1 MVPRHLVLL
10 GDSILDNAPYT
21 TPKPDTAAHL
31 RRLIGE
37 RWSVELLARDGARMA
52 EMQEQFVRIDRPAT
66 AVLSVGGNDVTR
78 HVGML
83 AKPAT
88 SAREILVELLAIT
101 DGFAPRYA
109 AVLDALIP
117 RVERLVLCT
126 IYDVRL
132 EPPEI
137 ARLARVPIALLNDRI
152 IGAAAAR
159 GLEVIDLRAV
169 CTEDADFM
177 LEIEPSP
184 QGAEKIARAIA
195 AVVDRPEAQR
205 YGRVAAP

>member
-1 MVPRHLVLL
+1 VLL

-21 TPKPDTAAHL
+21 TPKPDTASHL

-52 EMQEQFVRIDRPAT
+52 DMLEQIVRIDRPAT
-66 AVLSVGGNDVTR
+66 AVLSIGGNDATR

-83 AKPAT
+83 SKPAT
-88 SAREILVELLAIT
+88 STRDVLDELLTIA

-109 AVLDALIP
+109 AVLDALMP
-117 RVERLVLCT
+117 KLERLVLCT

-132 EPPEI
+132 VPPEV

-169 CTEDADFM
+169 CTDDADFM

-184 QGAEKIARAIA
+184 QGAEKIARAVA
-195 AVVDRPEAQR
+195 GVVDGPADQR
-205 YGRVAAP
+205 YGRVSVP

>member
-1 MVPRHLVLL
+1 MALRHLVLL

-21 TPKPDTAAHL
+21 TPKPDTAWHL

-52 EMQEQFVRIDRPAT
+52 EMQEQFVRIDRPST
-66 AVLSVGGNDVTR
+66 AVLSIGGNDVTR

-83 AKPAT
+83 AKPAS
-88 SAREILVELLAIT
+88 SAKDVLSELLAIA
-101 DGFAPRYA
+101 DAFAPRYA

-184 QGAEKIARAIA
+184 QGAEKIARAVA
-195 AVVDRPEAQR
+195 GVVDGPADQR
-205 YGRVAAP
+205 FGRVSVP

>member
-1 MVPRHLVLL
+1 MALRHLVLL

-21 TPKPDTAAHL
+21 TPKPDTASHL

-52 EMQEQFVRIDRPAT
+52 DMLEQIVRIDRPAT
-66 AVLSVGGNDVTR
+66 AVLSIGGNDATR

-83 AKPAT
+83 SKPAT
-88 SAREILVELLAIT
+88 STRDVLDELLTIA

-109 AVLDALIP
+109 AVLDALMP
-117 RVERLVLCT
+117 KLERLVLCT

-132 EPPEI
+132 VPPEV

-169 CTEDADFM
+169 CTDDADFM

-184 QGAEKIARAIA
+184 QGAEKIARAVA
-195 AVVDRPEAQR
+195 GVVDGPADQR
-205 YGRVAAP
+205 YGRVSVP

>member
-1 MVPRHLVLL
+1 MAPSHLVLL

-52 EMQEQFVRIDRPAT
+52 EMQEQVDLIDGPAV
-66 AVLSVGGNDVTR
+66 AVLSIGGNDATR
-78 HVGML
+78 YIGML
-83 AKPAT
+83 GKPAT
-88 SAREILVELLAIT
+88 SVGGVIGDFLAIA

-109 AVLDALIP
+109 AVVDALVP
-117 RVERLVLCT
+117 RVSRLVLCT
-126 IYDVRL
+126 LYDVRL
-132 EPPEI
+132 EPPEA
-137 ARLARVPIALLNDRI
+137 ARLVRLPIALINDRI
-152 IGAAAAR
+152 IGVAIAR

-169 CTEDADFM
+169 CTEDADFT
-177 LEIEPSP
+177 LQIEPSP

-195 AVVDRPEAQR
+195 AVVDRPDEQR
-205 YGRVAAP
+205 YGRIVAL